1 MTRLIITDDHTI
13 FREGLKQIL
22 ADQADIDIVGEARSG
37 EELLGLLET
46 TPCEIVLLDLSMPGI
61 SGIPLLQLLK
71 AKHPGIR
78 IVVLSM
84 HEEHQYVIESLKAGA
99 AGYVTKNSASHQLI
113 QAIRTAARD
122 EMFVSAATR
131 EAAARRPP
139 VTEFPHIRLTK
150 REREVFDMLVLGRK
164 ITDIARRLNL
174 SIKTV
179 STYRTKL
186 LEKMG
191 MKNNVELVHYAIEHN
206 LHLRLPG

>member
-22 ADQADIDIVGEARSG
+22 ADQTDMDIVGEARSG
-37 EELLGLLET
+37 DELLGLLET
-46 TPCEIVLLDLSMPGI
+46 TPCEIVLLDLSMPGL

-71 AKHPGIR
+71 AKHREIR

-99 AGYVTKNSASHQLI
+99 VGYVTKNSASLQLI

-131 EAAARRPP
+131 DATRHPPAAA
-139 VTEFPHIRLTK
+139 FPHIRLTK

-164 ITDIARRLNL
+164 ITDIARRLDL

-179 STYRTKL
+179 STHKANL
-186 LEKMG
+186 MEKMG
-191 MKNNVELVHYAIEHN
+191 AATVVDLVHYA
-206 LHLRLPG
+206 LRNQLVE

>member
-131 EAAARRPP
+131 EAARRPP

-179 STYRTKL
+179 STHKANL
-186 LEKMG
+186 MEKMG
-191 MKNNVELVHYAIEHN
+191 AATVVDLVHYA
-206 LHLRLPG
+206 LRNQLVE